1 MSTDVPLKVKS
12 IAAKVF
18 ASLGMKRVFTKLLV
32 MMGTMHQLVNLLR
45 IVRMY
50 SLHGRCLYHTWG
62 KLRIFGIELLAVQN
76 EVQIFK
82 LTHD

>member
-1 MSTDVPLKVKS
+1 
-12 IAAKVF
+12 
-18 ASLGMKRVFTKLLV
+18 

-50 SLHGRCLYHTWG
+50 GLHGRCLYHTWG

-76 EVQIFK
+76 EIQIFK